1 MTFLDFL
8 QGFTPITVILLLAGI
23 GLMIL
28 EMITPGFGLA
38 GISSICCL
46 VLSIVL
52 RARVSFSAAVW
63 MTALVLLILGVLLI
77 VFFRSITKG
86 SISRSPIVLNDSIQ
100 GNASYISSSD
110 LGYYLGKAGCTLS
123 ALRPTGTAEVEGVR
137 LNVTSSGDFIPTG
150 TPIRVV
156 KVEGLNLIVAPTAS
170 EERTAPEA

>member
-8 QGFTPITVILLLAGI
+8 QGFTPVTVILLIAGI

-63 MTALVLLILGVLLI
+63 MTALVLLILGILLI

-100 GNASYISSSD
+100 ANGSYISSSD
-110 LGYYLGKAGCTLS
+110 LGYYLDKEGRSLS

-137 LNVTSSGDFIPTG
+137 LNVTTGGEFIPTN

-156 KVEGLNLIVAPTAS
+156 KVEGLNLIVAPADAG
-170 EERTAPEA
+170 EQPKA